1 MFSKIGKLLLC
12 GVAVAMIG
20 CTDYD
25 KDIQSVAG
33 DVAQNATEIKNLD
46 NAIKA
51 LEAKLAADYA
61 TKQELNA
68 VKTALEGTID
78 TEVAALQAAIADAV
92 KDLANAE
99 DVAAVE
105 ASVKALQ
112 AAAAD
117 AAAAIEATDVKVGA
131 IDERLTAVETAI
143 EAIDEVAEQ
152 VLADVETLKNGYM
165 ETVAFAQQAQ
175 ANIDALTEQTV
186 DLEGQVAALEAMVDE
201 MAGAFEDRIN
211 TLGQTIGNLSNL
223 LTDEV
228 AALQLADEEI
238 YAKIEMVEGA
248 VTAVNNLIGD
258 LQTADEEIYV
268 ELNKAL
274 AYIGNVAA
282 LIEDEAAAR
291 ANEDEQIYLQLNTV
305 NETISTVIFTVAD
318 LETRVAEVEEA
329 LEAQVA
335 AYEAYVAATDA
346 KLNELRN
353 TFESLSPVIARLE
366 AQSAELKATLES
378 LAPEFNNVKAQVK
391 ELQQTLISLGEQL
404 PEQIAALQGQTK
416 ELLSMLNSLAPII
429 DGLIDRIGEL
439 RSIVF
444 VPEVMYDGIPT
455 VVFKSVS
462 YTYTVEDEETGE
474 DIVETVY
481 IPLPTYAYY
490 HFNPSSFDIE
500 KGYYSLIDRHI
511 ETKAGVS
518 NIATVMGVEYAA
530 NGTVAVELLREGLGV
545 EVDEDVVTP
554 NFFALEATIAETG
567 AIIRSDYAMI
577 KDENKTL
584 ETTMEG
590 QNWVYDEEE
599 EEYVAVEAPVYG
611 TKEAAIE
618 SKPSFFLIWNEE
630 LDFFNEERPLIIADS
645 DDLDLEAYGFEVVA
659 ELVDYKAEELNQK
672 NSVKMENG
680 VLSSGNRE
688 AIGRTPIV
696 KFDIIDANEIVV
708 KTVYAKVM
716 VTVKREKDFT
726 YKHITIDSKTKE
738 EKVFDWSA
746 TGSCGVTVRWEDIRE
761 NVYKAMN
768 ISQDEFY
775 YTYVVEND
783 LDPVIKDAA
792 GKVILGFK
800 QPELKTNYDDKS
812 AYQIEW
818 SFKYNTLPVYKGT
831 QTFTAY
837 VTFTNL
843 QASSERPLNVT
854 IEIPVKVKKAPK
866 YEIKAE
872 GTYETSRLA
881 FEAKDIL
888 STLWALYKLPNTK
901 ETLAAAAEA
910 IKSGDLATAIKLL
923 GGVPGI
929 VKEKATFT
937 AVIDPKDLSKYEDN
951 IADMLK
957 PILGDKFSGI
967 AALLGSA
974 LGEKI
979 FEYLNEEQTT
989 ALLTAMAQK
998 EIQIKVAAANAE
1010 IMAGVAGGN
1019 WGKLLEG
1026 LDALAQLPLVEQS
1039 HVDMLKVALLGI
1051 AAYPVPADEDVTV
1064 KITKTEVAY

>member
-1 MFSKIGKLLLC
+1 MKMFSKIGKLLLC

-105 ASVKALQ
+105 ASVKTLQ

-152 VLADVETLKNGYM
+152 VLADVESLKNGYM

-201 MAGAFEDRIN
+201 MAGAFEERIN

-291 ANEDEQIYLQLNTV
+291 ANEDEQILLQLNKAT
-305 NETISTVIFTVAD
+305 ETISAVIVTVAD
-318 LETRVAEVEEA
+318 LETVVAEVKDE
-329 LEAQVA
+329 LDLHVA
-335 AYEAYVAATDA
+335 AYEAYVAATEA
-346 KLNELRN
+346 KFQELLN
-353 TFESLSPVIARLE
+353 TFASLSPVISTLQ
-366 AQSAELKATLES
+366 AQNAELKATLES
-378 LAPEFNNVKAQVK
+378 LSPEIEAINAKVA
-391 ELQQTLISLGEQL
+391 ELKSQMTSLE
-404 PEQIAALQGQTK
+404 PVIAALQGQTK

-429 DGLIDRIGEL
+429 NELKDRIGEL

-444 VPEVMYDGIPT
+444 APEVMYDGVPA
-455 VVFKSVS
+455 VEFKSVY
-462 YTYTVEDEETGE
+462 YTYKDKAGKDVEVN
-474 DIVETVY
+474 IA
-481 IPLPTYAYY
+481 LPAYAYY

-500 KGYYSLIDRHI
+500 KAYYTILDREI
-511 ETKAGVS
+511 ETKTVSTIASVTGVK
-518 NIATVMGVEYAA
+518 YAA
-530 NGTVAVELLREGLGV
+530 NGTVEVELLRENL
-545 EVDEDVVTP
+545 DAKA

-567 AIIRSDYAMI
+567 TIIRSDYAMVVDQ
-577 KDENKTL
+577 KEALDYAL
-584 ETTMEG
+584 EAA
-590 QNWVYDEEE
+590 DPKK
-599 EEYVAVEAPVYG
+599 PVYG
-611 TKEAAIE
+611 AEDIKLA
-618 SKPSFFLIWNEE
+618 KPSFQLVYN
-630 LDFFNEERPLIIADS
+630 S
-645 DDLDLEAYGFEVVA
+645 SLDLNAAVKAVSKNLDLAKYGFKVVVSLPKEFQA
-659 ELVDYKAEELNQK
+659 ENVNQQA
-672 NSVKMENG
+672 SVKMENG
-680 VLSSGNRE
+680 VLTTNPANSKE

-696 KFDIIDANEIVV
+696 MFELVDANDVV
-708 KTVYAKVM
+708 LDAVYAKVQ
-716 VTVKREKDFT
+716 VVVEREADFKYTAKAFDKDFVAGGSDKLCVT
-726 YKHITIDSKTKE
+726 WE
-738 EKVFDWSA
+738 E
-746 TGSCGVTVRWEDIRE
+746 IRE

-775 YTYVVEND
+775 YTYIVDGEPVNTIVDAKGVKVEGVD
-783 LDPVIKDAA
+783 TPVLTKNA
-792 GKVILGFK
+792 
-800 QPELKTNYDDKS
+800 DDKS
-812 AYQIEW
+812 AYELVW
-818 SFKYNTLPVYKGT
+818 TLKYSQLPAFKGT
-831 QTFTAY
+831 TQFVA
-837 VTFTNL
+837 VVNFVNL
-843 QASSERPLNVT
+843 QASSERPTNVT
-854 IEIPVKVKKAPK
+854 IEIPVNVTKAPEYK
-866 YEIKAE
+866 YVSTATIKAE
-872 GTYETSRLA
+872 RVA
-881 FEAKDIL
+881 FEVKDIL
-888 STLWALYKLPNTK
+888 RTLKALYDLPNTK
-901 ETLAAAAEA
+901 ETLAEAAKA
-910 IKSGDLATAIKLL
+910 IAANDLDTALKLL
-923 GGVPGI
+923 GGVPGL
-929 VKEKATFT
+929 VKEQKTFT
-937 AVIDPKDLSKYEDN
+937 ATQTLDALLPVVPE
-951 IADMLK
+951 ADQIKALEAVAK
-957 PILGDKFSGI
+957 VKAI
-967 AALLGSA
+967 AAVEAENVKVMEGV
-974 LGEKI
+974 
-979 FEYLNEEQTT
+979 LN
-989 ALLTAMAQK
+989 
-998 EIQIKVAAANAE
+998 
-1010 IMAGVAGGN
+1010 GN
-1019 WGKLLEG
+1019 WGKIIAG
-1026 LDALAQLPLVEQS
+1026 LDILEKLPGM
-1039 HVDMLKVALLGI
+1039 DAAKVATLKASILSL
-1051 AAYPVPADEDVTV
+1051 ARYTYDAEDVTV
-1064 KITKTEVAY
+1064 ATEKIEK

>member
-1 MFSKIGKLLLC
+1 MKMFSKIGKLLLC

-51 LEAKLAADYA
+51 LEAKLTADYA

-68 VKTALEGTID
+68 VKTALEGTIE

-105 ASVKALQ
+105 ASVKTLQ

-117 AAAAIEATDVKVGA
+117 AAAAIEATDVKVGE

-152 VLADVETLKNGYM
+152 VLADVESLKNGYM

-186 DLEGQVAALEAMVDE
+186 DLEGQVAALEAMVDQ
-201 MAGAFEDRIN
+201 MAGAFEERIN

-268 ELNKAL
+268 ELEKAL

-291 ANEDEQIYLQLNTV
+291 ANEDEQIYIQLNTV

-346 KLNELRN
+346 KLIELRN

-366 AQSAELKATLES
+366 AQNKELAATLES
-378 LAPEFNNVKAQVK
+378 LAPEFNTVKAQVK
-391 ELQQTLISLGEQL
+391 ELQQTLVSLGEQL

-416 ELLSMLNSLAPII
+416 ELLSMLDSLSPII
-429 DGLIDRIGEL
+429 KQLQAAMGEL

-444 VPEVMYDGIPT
+444 VPEVMYDGVPA
-455 VVFKSVS
+455 VEFKSVS
-462 YTYTVEDEETGE
+462 YSYTVVDPKTKEET
-474 DIVETVY
+474 VETVY
-481 IPLPTYAYY
+481 IALPAFAYY

-500 KGYYSLIDRHI
+500 KGYYSLIDRAI
-511 ETKAGVS
+511 EEKTTKAGVS

-530 NGTVAVELLREGLGV
+530 NGTVAVELLREGLGA
-545 EVDEDVVTP
+545 EVAANVKTP
-554 NFFALEATIAETG
+554 NFFALEAVIAETG
-567 AIIRSDYAMI
+567 AIIRSDYAKVI
-577 KDENKTL
+577 DIN
-584 ETTMEG
+584 
-590 QNWVYDEEE
+590 EELDHQI
-599 EEYVAVEAPVYG
+599 VAADTKKPVYG
-611 TKEAAIE
+611 TEEAARN
-618 SKPSFFLIWNEE
+618 SQASFYLIYNKT
-630 LDFFNEERPLIIADS
+630 
-645 DDLDLEAYGFEVVA
+645 LDLNAAVKAVSKNLDLAKYGFKVNVA
-659 ELVDYKAEELNQK
+659 LVEEYIPEGMNIDQQK
-672 NSVKMENG
+672 SVKMENG
-680 VLSSGNRE
+680 VLSTNPANSKE
-688 AIGRTPIV
+688 AIGRTPLV
-696 KFDIIDANEIVV
+696 KFTLVDANDVV
-708 KTVYAKVM
+708 IEKAYAKVQ
-716 VTVKREKDFT
+716 VTVERPADFKYVAPVANLNWANGKRGE
-726 YKHITIDSKTKE
+726 
-738 EKVFDWSA
+738 VN
-746 TGSCGVTVRWEDIRE
+746 VTWEMIRE
-761 NVYKAMN
+761 NVYKVMD

-775 YTYVVEND
+775 YTYVVKNAYATE
-783 LDPVIKDAA
+783 VKDAA
-792 GKVILGFK
+792 GKAVVAIE
-800 QPELKTNYDDKS
+800 QPKVTDNDHDES
-812 AYQIEW
+812 
-818 SFKYNTLPVYKGT
+818 SYNISWNFWYNQLPKYKGT
-831 QTFTAY
+831 QTFTAV
-837 VTFTNL
+837 VTFTNI
-843 QASSERPLNVT
+843 QASSERPTHVVIEMPVAVT
-854 IEIPVKVKKAPK
+854 KAPK
-866 YEIKAE
+866 YEVKAE

-881 FEAKDIL
+881 FEVKDIL

-910 IKSGDLATAIKLL
+910 IQSGDLATAIKLL

-929 VKEKATFT
+929 VKEKATFK

-1039 HVDMLKVALLGI
+1039 HIDMLKVALLGI

-1064 KITKTEVAY
+1064 KITKTEVEY

>member
-1 MFSKIGKLLLC
+1 MKMFSKIGKLLLC

-152 VLADVETLKNGYM
+152 VLADVESLKNGYM

-291 ANEDEQIYLQLNTV
+291 ANEDEQIYIQLNTV

-391 ELQQTLISLGEQL
+391 ELQQTLVSLGEQL

-416 ELLSMLNSLAPII
+416 ELLSMLNSLSPII
-429 DGLIDRIGEL
+429 KQLQAAMGEL

-444 VPEVMYDGIPT
+444 VPEVMYDGVPA
-455 VVFKSVS
+455 VEFKSVS
-462 YTYTVEDEETGE
+462 YSYTVVDPKTKEET
-474 DIVETVY
+474 VETVY
-481 IPLPTYAYY
+481 IALPAFAYY

-500 KGYYSLIDRHI
+500 KGYYSLIDRAI
-511 ETKAGVS
+511 EEKTTKAGVS
-518 NIATVMGVEYAA
+518 NIATVMGVDYAA
-530 NGTVAVELLREGLGV
+530 NGTVAVELLREGLGA
-545 EVDEDVVTP
+545 EVAANVKTP
-554 NFFALEATIAETG
+554 NFFALEAVIAETG
-567 AIIRSDYAMI
+567 AIIRSDYAKVI
-577 KDENKTL
+577 DIN
-584 ETTMEG
+584 
-590 QNWVYDEEE
+590 EELDHQI
-599 EEYVAVEAPVYG
+599 VAADTKKPVYG
-611 TKEAAIE
+611 TVEAAKNGE
-618 SKPSFFLIWNEE
+618 ASFHLIYNKT
-630 LDFFNEERPLIIADS
+630 
-645 DDLDLEAYGFEVVA
+645 LDLNAAVKMVSKNLDLAKYGFKVNVA
-659 ELVDYKAEELNQK
+659 LVDKYVVQNVDQQK
-672 NSVKMENG
+672 SVKMENG
-680 VLSSGNRE
+680 VLSTNPANSKE
-688 AIGRTPIV
+688 AIGRTPLV
-696 KFDIIDANEIVV
+696 KFTLVDANDVV
-708 KTVYAKVM
+708 IEEAYAKVQ
-716 VTVKREKDFT
+716 VVVERPADFVYTVKPAYELNWANGK
-726 YKHITIDSKTKE
+726 KGE
-738 EKVFDWSA
+738 VN
-746 TGSCGVTVRWEDIRE
+746 VTWEMIRE
-761 NVYKAMN
+761 NVYKVMD

-775 YTYVVEND
+775 YTYVVENKAYKAE
-783 LDPVIKDAA
+783 VKDAA
-792 GKVILGFK
+792 GNAVVTIE
-800 QPELKTNYDDKS
+800 QPVVTPNSDDKS
-812 AYQIEW
+812 
-818 SFKYNTLPVYKGT
+818 SYNISWNFSYNALPKYKGT
-831 QTFTAY
+831 QTFNAI

-843 QASSERPLNVT
+843 QASSERPTHVT
-854 IEIPVKVKKAPK
+854 VVMPVAVTKAPK
-866 YEIKAE
+866 YEVKVE

-881 FEAKDIL
+881 FEVKDIL

-910 IKSGDLATAIKLL
+910 IQSGDLATAIKLL

-957 PILGDKFSGI
+957 PILGDKFAGI

-1064 KITKTEVAY
+1064 KITKTEVEY

>member
-1 MFSKIGKLLLC
+1 MKMFSKIGKLLLC

-51 LEAKLAADYA
+51 LEAKLSADYA

-105 ASVKALQ
+105 ASVKTLQ

-152 VLADVETLKNGYM
+152 VLADVESLKNGYM

-201 MAGAFEDRIN
+201 MAGAFEERIN

-268 ELNKAL
+268 ELEKAL

-291 ANEDEQIYLQLNTV
+291 ANEDEQIYIQLNTV

-346 KLNELRN
+346 KLIELRN

-366 AQSAELKATLES
+366 AQNKELAATLES
-378 LAPEFNNVKAQVK
+378 LAPEFNTVKAQVK
-391 ELQQTLISLGEQL
+391 ELQQTLVSLGEQL

-416 ELLSMLNSLAPII
+416 ELLSMLDSLSPII
-429 DGLIDRIGEL
+429 KQLQAAMGEL

-444 VPEVMYDGIPT
+444 VPEVMYDGVPA
-455 VVFKSVS
+455 VEFKSVS
-462 YTYTVEDEETGE
+462 YSYTVVDPKTNEKT
-474 DIVETVY
+474 VETVI
-481 IPLPTYAYY
+481 IPLPAYAYY

-500 KGYYSLIDRHI
+500 KGYYSLIDRAI
-511 ETKAGVS
+511 EEKTTKAGVS

-545 EVDEDVVTP
+545 EVAAGVKTP
-554 NFFALEATIAETG
+554 NFFALEAVIAETG
-567 AIIRSDYAMI
+567 AIIRSDYAKVI
-577 KDENKTL
+577 DIN
-584 ETTMEG
+584 
-590 QNWVYDEEE
+590 EELDHDI
-599 EEYVAVEAPVYG
+599 VAADAKKPVYG
-611 TKEAAIE
+611 TLEAAKGAE
-618 SKPSFFLIWNEE
+618 ASFHLIYNKT
-630 LDFFNEERPLIIADS
+630 
-645 DDLDLEAYGFEVVA
+645 LDLNAAVKAVSKNLDLAKYGFKVNVA
-659 ELVDYKAEELNQK
+659 LVDKYVPTNMNIDQQK
-672 NSVKMENG
+672 SVKMENG
-680 VLSSGNRE
+680 VLSTNPANSKE
-688 AIGRTPIV
+688 AIGRTPLV
-696 KFDIIDANEIVV
+696 KFTLVDANDIVIDEA
-708 KTVYAKVM
+708 YAKVQ
-716 VTVKREKDFT
+716 VTVERPADFVYT
-726 YKHITIDSKTKE
+726 APVVELNWANGKKAE
-738 EKVFDWSA
+738 VN
-746 TGSCGVTVRWEDIRE
+746 VTWEMIRE
-761 NVYKAMN
+761 NVYKAGVGMD

-775 YTYVVEND
+775 YTYVVKNAYATE
-783 LDPVIKDAA
+783 VKDAA
-792 GKVILGFK
+792 GKAVVAIE
-800 QPELKTNYDDKS
+800 QPKVTDNDHDES
-812 AYQIEW
+812 
-818 SFKYNTLPVYKGT
+818 SYNISWNFWYNQLPKYKGT
-831 QTFTAY
+831 QTFTAV
-837 VTFTNL
+837 VTFTNI
-843 QASSERPLNVT
+843 QASSERPTHVVIEMPVAVT
-854 IEIPVKVKKAPK
+854 KAPK
-866 YEIKAE
+866 YEVKAE

-881 FEAKDIL
+881 FEVKDIL

-910 IKSGDLATAIKLL
+910 IQSGDLATAIKLL

-929 VKEKATFT
+929 VKEKAVFT
-937 AVIDPKDLSKYEDN
+937 APINPADLSKYEDN
-951 IADMLK
+951 IAELLK
-957 PILGDKFSGI
+957 PILGDKFAGI
-967 AALLGSA
+967 AALLGSTI
-974 LGEKI
+974 GEKI
-979 FEYLNEEQTT
+979 FEYLNDEQTA

-998 EIQIKVAAANAE
+998 EIQIKVMQANE
-1010 IMAGVAGGN
+1010 QVMAGVAGGN

-1026 LDALAQLPLVEQS
+1026 LDVLANLPLVEQA
-1039 HVDMLKVALLGI
+1039 HVDMLKTALLGI
-1051 AAYPVPADEDVTV
+1051 ATYPVPSNEQVTV
-1064 KITKTEVAY
+1064 KITKTEIAY

>member
-33 DVAQNATEIKNLD
+33 DVAQNATEIKNLE
-46 NAIKA
+46 NAISA
-51 LEAKLAADYA
+51 LEAKLASDYA

-68 VKTALEGTID
+68 VKTALEGTIE

-105 ASVKALQ
+105 ASVKTLQ

-201 MAGAFEDRIN
+201 MAGAFEERIN

-228 AALQLADEEI
+228 ARLELADEEI

-268 ELNKAL
+268 ELEKAL

-291 ANEDEQIYLQLNTV
+291 ANEDEQIYIQLNTV

-366 AQSAELKATLES
+366 AQNKELAATLES
-378 LAPEFNNVKAQVK
+378 LAPEFNTVKAQVK
-391 ELQQTLISLGEQL
+391 ELQQTLVSLGEQL

-416 ELLSMLNSLAPII
+416 ELLSMLDSLSPII
-429 DGLIDRIGEL
+429 KQLQAAMGEL

-444 VPEVMYDGIPT
+444 VPEVMYDGVPA
-455 VVFKSVS
+455 VEFKSVS
-462 YTYTVEDEETGE
+462 YTYTVVDPTTKKETLK
-474 DIVETVY
+474 TAY
-481 IPLPTYAYY
+481 IALPAYAYY

-500 KGYYSLIDRHI
+500 KAYYTILDREI
-511 ETKAGVS
+511 ETKTVSTIASVTGVK
-518 NIATVMGVEYAA
+518 YAA
-530 NGTVAVELLREGLGV
+530 NGTVEVELLRENL
-545 EVDEDVVTP
+545 DAKA

-567 AIIRSDYAMI
+567 AIIRSDYAMVVDNPA
-577 KDENKTL
+577 KALEVTL
-584 ETTMEG
+584 EP
-590 QNWVYDEEE
+590 NVDEDEAEE
-599 EEYVAVEAPVYG
+599 ITLYG
-611 TKEAAIE
+611 TVEEAQA
-618 SKPSFFLIWNEE
+618 SNAKASYE
-630 LDFFNEERPLIIADS
+630 LYYNSTLDLNNAVKAVTK
-645 DDLDLEAYGFEVVA
+645 DLDLEKYGFQVVVSYNTDPKFN
-659 ELVDYKAEELNQK
+659 EISKIDQQK
-672 NSVKMENG
+672 SAKMENG
-680 VLSSGNRE
+680 VLTTNPANSKE

-696 KFDIIDANEIVV
+696 TFSLVDANYNVV
-708 KTVYAKVM
+708 KTVYAKVLI
-716 VTVKREKDFT
+716 TVKRAENKTYTADLKEVAYSKDLVKRYVLTGFDWE
-726 YKHITIDSKTKE
+726 TIR
-738 EKVFDWSA
+738 EKVYLD
-746 TGSCGVTVRWEDIRE
+746 
-761 NVYKAMN
+761 MN
-768 ISQDEFY
+768 ISQEEFY
-775 YTYVVEND
+775 YTY
-783 LDPVIKDAA
+783 DPVNTK
-792 GKVILGFK
+792 GKVEMDKKPLNGAISA
-800 QPELKTNYDDKS
+800 PEVKTNTAHTS
-812 AYQIEW
+812 AYEITW
-818 SFKYNTLPVYKGT
+818 AFDMTGLPKYKGT
-831 QTFTAY
+831 KTVVGVVEFENKWA
-837 VTFTNL
+837 
-843 QASSERPLNVT
+843 ASERPAKVR
-854 IEIPVKVKKAPK
+854 IEIPVAITKAPK
-866 YEIKAE
+866 YEYKAE
-872 GTYETSRLA
+872 ASYETSRLA
-881 FEAKDIL
+881 FEVKDIL
-888 STLWALYKLPNTK
+888 RTLKALYDLPNTK
-901 ETLAAAAEA
+901 ETLAEAAKA
-910 IKSGDLATAIKLL
+910 IAANDLDTALQLL
-923 GGVPGI
+923 GGVPGL
-929 VKEKATFT
+929 VKEQKTFT
-937 AVIDPKDLSKYEDN
+937 ATQTLD
-951 IADMLK
+951 
-957 PILGDKFSGI
+957 
-967 AALLGSA
+967 ALLPVVPEA
-974 LGEKI
+974 D
-979 FEYLNEEQTT
+979 
-989 ALLTAMAQK
+989 
-998 EIQIKVAAANAE
+998 QIKALEAVAKVKAVAAVEAE
-1010 IMAGVAGGN
+1010 NVKVMEGVLDGN
-1019 WGKLLEG
+1019 WGKIIAG
-1026 LDALAQLPLVEQS
+1026 LDILEKLPGM
-1039 HVDMLKVALLGI
+1039 DAAKVATLKASILSL
-1051 AAYPVPADEDVTV
+1051 ARYTYDAEDVAVATE
-1064 KITKTEVAY
+1064 KIEK

>member
-1 MFSKIGKLLLC
+1 MKMFSKIGKLLLC

-152 VLADVETLKNGYM
+152 VLADVESLKNGYM

-186 DLEGQVAALEAMVDE
+186 DLEGQVAALEAVVNE
-201 MAGAFEDRIN
+201 MAGAFEERIN

-291 ANEDEQIYLQLNTV
+291 ANEDEQIYIQLNTV

-391 ELQQTLISLGEQL
+391 ELQQTLVSLGEQL

-416 ELLSMLNSLAPII
+416 ELLSMLNSLSPII
-429 DGLIDRIGEL
+429 KQLQAAMGEL

-444 VPEVMYDGIPT
+444 VPEVMYDGVPA
-455 VVFKSVS
+455 VEFKSVS
-462 YTYTVEDEETGE
+462 YSYTVVDPKTKEET
-474 DIVETVY
+474 VETVY
-481 IPLPTYAYY
+481 IALPAFAYY

-500 KGYYSLIDRHI
+500 KGYYSLIDRAI
-511 ETKAGVS
+511 EEKTTKAGVS

-530 NGTVAVELLREGLGV
+530 NGTVAVELLREGLGA
-545 EVDEDVVTP
+545 EVAANVKTP
-554 NFFALEATIAETG
+554 NFFALEAVIAETG
-567 AIIRSDYAMI
+567 AIIRSDYAKVI
-577 KDENKTL
+577 DIN
-584 ETTMEG
+584 
-590 QNWVYDEEE
+590 EELDHQI
-599 EEYVAVEAPVYG
+599 VAADTKKPVYG
-611 TKEAAIE
+611 TVEAAKNGE
-618 SKPSFFLIWNEE
+618 ASFHLIYNKT
-630 LDFFNEERPLIIADS
+630 
-645 DDLDLEAYGFEVVA
+645 LDLNAAVKMVSKNLDLAKYGFKVNVA
-659 ELVDYKAEELNQK
+659 LVDKYVVQNVDQQK
-672 NSVKMENG
+672 SVKMENG
-680 VLSSGNRE
+680 VLSTNPANSKE
-688 AIGRTPIV
+688 AIGRTPLV
-696 KFDIIDANEIVV
+696 KFTLVDANDVV
-708 KTVYAKVM
+708 IEEAYAKVQVVVERPADFKYVAPVANLNWADGKRGEAN
-716 VTVKREKDFT
+716 VT
-726 YKHITIDSKTKE
+726 
-738 EKVFDWSA
+738 
-746 TGSCGVTVRWEDIRE
+746 WEMIRE
-761 NVYKAMN
+761 YVYKVMD

-775 YTYVVEND
+775 YTYIVKDAYKAEV
-783 LDPVIKDAA
+783 KDAA
-792 GKVILGFK
+792 GKAVVAIDV
-800 QPELKTNYDDKS
+800 PVVTPNTHDES
-812 AYQIEW
+812 
-818 SFKYNTLPVYKGT
+818 SYNISWNFWYNQLPKYKGT
-831 QTFTAY
+831 QTFTAV

-843 QASSERPLNVT
+843 QASSERPTHVVIEMPVAVT
-854 IEIPVKVKKAPK
+854 KAPK
-866 YEIKAE
+866 YEVKAE

-881 FEAKDIL
+881 FEVKDIL

-910 IKSGDLATAIKLL
+910 IQSGDLATAIKLL

>member
-152 VLADVETLKNGYM
+152 VLADVESLKNGYM

-201 MAGAFEDRIN
+201 MAGAFEERIN

-238 YAKIEMVEGA
+238 YVKIGEVEG
-248 VTAVNNLIGD
+248 TI
-258 LQTADEEIYV
+258 T
-268 ELNKAL
+268 
-274 AYIGNVAA
+274 NVLA
-282 LIEDEAAAR
+282 LIEDLE
-291 ANEDEQIYLQLNTV
+291 NEDEQIYQQLAEALNSISAVTALIADEAAARENEDEQIYIQLNTV

-366 AQSAELKATLES
+366 AQNKELAATLES

-391 ELQQTLISLGEQL
+391 ELQQTLVSLGEQL

-416 ELLSMLNSLAPII
+416 ELLSMLNSLSPII
-429 DGLIDRIGEL
+429 KQLQAAMGEL

-444 VPEVMYDGIPT
+444 VPEVMYDGVPA
-455 VVFKSVS
+455 VEFKSVS
-462 YTYTVEDEETGE
+462 YSYTVVDPETEEKT
-474 DIVETVY
+474 VETVY
-481 IPLPTYAYY
+481 IALPAFAYY

-500 KGYYSLIDRHI
+500 KGYYSLIDRAI
-511 ETKAGVS
+511 EEKTTKAGVS

-530 NGTVAVELLREGLGV
+530 NGTVAVELLREGLGA
-545 EVDEDVVTP
+545 EVAANVKTP
-554 NFFALEATIAETG
+554 NFFALEAVIAETG
-567 AIIRSDYAMI
+567 AIIRSDYAKVI
-577 KDENKTL
+577 DIN
-584 ETTMEG
+584 
-590 QNWVYDEEE
+590 EELDHQI
-599 EEYVAVEAPVYG
+599 VAADTKKPVYG
-611 TKEAAIE
+611 TEEDARNSQA
-618 SKPSFFLIWNEE
+618 SFYLIYNKT
-630 LDFFNEERPLIIADS
+630 
-645 DDLDLEAYGFEVVA
+645 LDLNAAVKAVSKNLDLAKYGFKVNVA
-659 ELVDYKAEELNQK
+659 LVEKYIPEGMNIDQQK
-672 NSVKMENG
+672 SVKMENG
-680 VLSSGNRE
+680 VLSTNPANSKE
-688 AIGRTPIV
+688 AIGRTPLV
-696 KFDIIDANEIVV
+696 KFTLVDANDVV
-708 KTVYAKVM
+708 IEEAYAKVQVVVERPADFKYVAPVANLNWADGKRGEVN
-716 VTVKREKDFT
+716 VT
-726 YKHITIDSKTKE
+726 
-738 EKVFDWSA
+738 
-746 TGSCGVTVRWEDIRE
+746 WEMIRE
-761 NVYKAMN
+761 NVYKVMD

-775 YTYVVEND
+775 YTYVVKNAYATE
-783 LDPVIKDAA
+783 VKDAA
-792 GKVILGFK
+792 GKAVVAIE
-800 QPELKTNYDDKS
+800 QPKVTDNDHDES
-812 AYQIEW
+812 
-818 SFKYNTLPVYKGT
+818 SYNISWNFWYNQLPKYKGT
-831 QTFTAY
+831 QTFTAV
-837 VTFTNL
+837 VTFTNI
-843 QASSERPLNVT
+843 QASSERPTHVVIEMPVAVT
-854 IEIPVKVKKAPK
+854 KAPK
-866 YEIKAE
+866 YEVKAE

-881 FEAKDIL
+881 FEVKDIL

-910 IKSGDLATAIKLL
+910 IQSGDLATAIKLL

-989 ALLTAMAQK
+989 ALLTVMAQK

-1026 LDALAQLPLVEQS
+1026 LDALANLPLVEQS

-1064 KITKTEVAY
+1064 KITKTEVEY

>member
-1 MFSKIGKLLLC
+1 MKMFSKIGKLLLC

-143 EAIDEVAEQ
+143 EAIDEVAEK

-201 MAGAFEDRIN
+201 MAGAFEERIN

-238 YAKIEMVEGA
+238 YVKIGEVEG
-248 VTAVNNLIGD
+248 TI
-258 LQTADEEIYV
+258 T
-268 ELNKAL
+268 
-274 AYIGNVAA
+274 NVLA
-282 LIEDEAAAR
+282 LIEDLE
-291 ANEDEQIYLQLNTV
+291 NEDEQIYLQINSALESISAVTALIADEAAARENEDEQILLQLNKAT
-305 NETISTVIFTVAD
+305 ETISAVIMTVAD
-318 LETRVAEVEEA
+318 LETEVAEVKES
-329 LEAQVA
+329 LDLHVA
-335 AYEAYVAATDA
+335 AYEAYVAATEA
-346 KLNELRN
+346 KFQELLN
-353 TFESLSPVIARLE
+353 TFASLSPVISTLQ
-366 AQSAELKATLES
+366 AQNAELKATLES
-378 LAPEFNNVKAQVK
+378 LSPEIEAINAKIA
-391 ELQQTLISLGEQL
+391 ELKNQMTSLE
-404 PEQIAALQGQTK
+404 PVIENINAKIA
-416 ELLSMLNSLAPII
+416 ELKSQMTSLEPII
-429 DGLIDRIGEL
+429 KQLQAAMGEL

-444 VPEVMYDGIPT
+444 VPEVMYDGVPA
-455 VVFKSVS
+455 VEFKSVS
-462 YTYTVEDEETGE
+462 YSYTVVDPKTKEET
-474 DIVETVY
+474 VETVY
-481 IPLPTYAYY
+481 IALPAFAYY

-500 KGYYSLIDRHI
+500 KGYYSLIDRAI
-511 ETKAGVS
+511 VEKTTKAGVS
-518 NIATVMGVEYAA
+518 NIATVMGVDYAA

-554 NFFALEATIAETG
+554 NFFALEAVIAETG
-567 AIIRSDYAMI
+567 AIIRSDYAKVI
-577 KDENKTL
+577 DIN
-584 ETTMEG
+584 
-590 QNWVYDEEE
+590 EELDHDI
-599 EEYVAVEAPVYG
+599 VAADAKKPVYG
-611 TKEAAIE
+611 TLEAAKGAE
-618 SKPSFFLIWNEE
+618 ASFHLIYNKT
-630 LDFFNEERPLIIADS
+630 
-645 DDLDLEAYGFEVVA
+645 LDLNAAVKAVSKNLDLAKYGFKVNVA
-659 ELVDYKAEELNQK
+659 LVDKYVPTGMNIDQQK
-672 NSVKMENG
+672 SVKMENG
-680 VLSSGNRE
+680 VLSTNPANSKE
-688 AIGRTPIV
+688 AIGRTPLV
-696 KFDIIDANEIVV
+696 KFTLVDANDIVIDEA
-708 KTVYAKVM
+708 YAKVQ
-716 VTVKREKDFT
+716 VVVERPEDFVYTVKPAYELKWANG
-726 YKHITIDSKTKE
+726 KKGE
-738 EKVFDWSA
+738 VN
-746 TGSCGVTVRWEDIRE
+746 VTWEMIRE
-761 NVYKAMN
+761 NVYKVMD

-775 YTYVVEND
+775 YTYVVENKAYKAE
-783 LDPVIKDAA
+783 VKDAA
-792 GKVILGFK
+792 GNAVVTIE
-800 QPELKTNYDDKS
+800 QPVVTPNADDKS
-812 AYQIEW
+812 
-818 SFKYNTLPVYKGT
+818 SYNISWNFSYNALPKYKGT
-831 QTFTAY
+831 QTFNAI

-843 QASSERPLNVT
+843 QASSERPTHVT
-854 IEIPVKVKKAPK
+854 VVMPVAVTKAPK
-866 YEIKAE
+866 YEVKAE

-881 FEAKDIL
+881 FEVKDIL

-910 IKSGDLATAIKLL
+910 IQSGDLATAIKLL

-929 VKEKATFT
+929 VKEKAVFT
-937 AVIDPKDLSKYEDN
+937 APINPADLSKYEDN
-951 IADMLK
+951 IADLVK
-957 PILGDKFSGI
+957 PIVGEEFSKLVGILGASF
-967 AALLGSA
+967 
-974 LGEKI
+974 GEKI
-979 FEYLNEEQTT
+979 FEYLNDEQTA

-998 EIQIKVAAANAE
+998 EIQIKVMQANE
-1010 IMAGVAGGN
+1010 QVMAGVAGGN

-1026 LDALAQLPLVEQS
+1026 LDVLANLPLVEQA
-1039 HVDMLKVALLGI
+1039 HVDMLKTALLGI
-1051 AAYPVPADEDVTV
+1051 ATYPVPSNEQVTV
-1064 KITKTEVAY
+1064 KITKTEVEY

>member
-1 MFSKIGKLLLC
+1 MKMFSKIGKLLLC

-152 VLADVETLKNGYM
+152 VLADVESLKNGYM

-201 MAGAFEDRIN
+201 MAGAFEERIN

-228 AALQLADEEI
+228 ARLELADEEI

-291 ANEDEQIYLQLNTV
+291 ANEDEQIYIQLNTV

-391 ELQQTLISLGEQL
+391 ELQQTLVSLGEQL

-416 ELLSMLNSLAPII
+416 ELLSMLNSLSPII
-429 DGLIDRIGEL
+429 KQLQAAMGEL

-444 VPEVMYDGIPT
+444 VPEVMYDGVPA
-455 VVFKSVS
+455 VEFKSVS
-462 YTYTVEDEETGE
+462 YSYTVVDPKTKEETV
-474 DIVETVY
+474 DTVY
-481 IPLPTYAYY
+481 IALPAFAYY

-500 KGYYSLIDRHI
+500 KGYYSLIDRAI
-511 ETKAGVS
+511 EEKTTKAGVS

-530 NGTVAVELLREGLGV
+530 NGTVAVELLREGLGA
-545 EVDEDVVTP
+545 EVAANVKTP
-554 NFFALEATIAETG
+554 NFFALEAVIAETG
-567 AIIRSDYAMI
+567 AIIRSDYAKVI
-577 KDENKTL
+577 DIN
-584 ETTMEG
+584 
-590 QNWVYDEEE
+590 EELDHQI
-599 EEYVAVEAPVYG
+599 VAADTKKPVYG
-611 TKEAAIE
+611 TVEAAKNGE
-618 SKPSFFLIWNEE
+618 ASFHLIYNKT
-630 LDFFNEERPLIIADS
+630 
-645 DDLDLEAYGFEVVA
+645 LDLNTAVKMVSKNLDLAKYGFKVNVA
-659 ELVDYKAEELNQK
+659 LVDKYVVQNVDQQK
-672 NSVKMENG
+672 SVKMENG
-680 VLSSGNRE
+680 VLSTNPANSKE
-688 AIGRTPIV
+688 AIGRTPLV
-696 KFDIIDANEIVV
+696 KFTLVDANDVV
-708 KTVYAKVM
+708 IEEAYAKVQVVVERPADFKYVAPVANLNWADGKRGEAN
-716 VTVKREKDFT
+716 VT
-726 YKHITIDSKTKE
+726 
-738 EKVFDWSA
+738 
-746 TGSCGVTVRWEDIRE
+746 WEMIRE
-761 NVYKAMN
+761 YVYKVMD

-775 YTYVVEND
+775 YTYIVKDAYKAEV
-783 LDPVIKDAA
+783 KDAA
-792 GKVILGFK
+792 GKAVVAIDV
-800 QPELKTNYDDKS
+800 PVVTPNTHDES
-812 AYQIEW
+812 
-818 SFKYNTLPVYKGT
+818 SYNISWNFWYNQLPKYKGT
-831 QTFTAY
+831 QTFTAV

-843 QASSERPLNVT
+843 QASSERPTHVVIEMPVAVT
-854 IEIPVKVKKAPK
+854 KAPK
-866 YEIKAE
+866 YEVKAE

-881 FEAKDIL
+881 FEVKDIL

-910 IKSGDLATAIKLL
+910 IQSGDLATAIKLL

-967 AALLGSA
+967 AAVLGSA

-1064 KITKTEVAY
+1064 KITKTEVEY

>member
-1 MFSKIGKLLLC
+1 MKMFSKIGKLLLC

-152 VLADVETLKNGYM
+152 VLADVESLKNGYM

-201 MAGAFEDRIN
+201 MAGAFEERIN

-391 ELQQTLISLGEQL
+391 ELQQTLVSLGEQL

-416 ELLSMLNSLAPII
+416 ELLSMLNSLSPII
-429 DGLIDRIGEL
+429 KQLQAAMGEL

-444 VPEVMYDGIPT
+444 VPEVMYDGVPA
-455 VVFKSVS
+455 VEFKSVS
-462 YTYTVEDEETGE
+462 YSYTVVDPKTKEET
-474 DIVETVY
+474 VETVY
-481 IPLPTYAYY
+481 IALPAFAYY

-500 KGYYSLIDRHI
+500 KGYYSLIDRAI
-511 ETKAGVS
+511 EEKTTKAGVS

-530 NGTVAVELLREGLGV
+530 NGTVAVELLREGLGA
-545 EVDEDVVTP
+545 EVAANVKTP
-554 NFFALEATIAETG
+554 NFFALEAVIAETG
-567 AIIRSDYAMI
+567 AIIRSDYAKVI
-577 KDENKTL
+577 DIN
-584 ETTMEG
+584 
-590 QNWVYDEEE
+590 EELDHQI
-599 EEYVAVEAPVYG
+599 VAADTKKPVYG
-611 TKEAAIE
+611 TVEAAKNGE
-618 SKPSFFLIWNEE
+618 ASFHLIYNKT
-630 LDFFNEERPLIIADS
+630 
-645 DDLDLEAYGFEVVA
+645 LDLNAAVKMVSKNLDLAKYGFKVNVA
-659 ELVDYKAEELNQK
+659 LVDKYVVQNVDQQK
-672 NSVKMENG
+672 SVKMENG
-680 VLSSGNRE
+680 VLSTNPANSKE
-688 AIGRTPIV
+688 AIGRTPLV
-696 KFDIIDANEIVV
+696 KFTLVDANDVV
-708 KTVYAKVM
+708 IEEAYAKVQVVVERPADFKYVAPVANLNWADGKRGEAN
-716 VTVKREKDFT
+716 VT
-726 YKHITIDSKTKE
+726 
-738 EKVFDWSA
+738 
-746 TGSCGVTVRWEDIRE
+746 WEMIRE
-761 NVYKAMN
+761 YVYKVMD

-775 YTYVVEND
+775 YTYIVKDAYKAEV
-783 LDPVIKDAA
+783 KDAA
-792 GKVILGFK
+792 GKAVVAIDV
-800 QPELKTNYDDKS
+800 PVVTPNTHDES
-812 AYQIEW
+812 
-818 SFKYNTLPVYKGT
+818 SYNISWNFWYNQLPKYKGT
-831 QTFTAY
+831 QTFTAV

-843 QASSERPLNVT
+843 QASSERPTHVVIEMPVAVT
-854 IEIPVKVKKAPK
+854 KAPK
-866 YEIKAE
+866 YEVKAE

-881 FEAKDIL
+881 FEVKDIL

-910 IKSGDLATAIKLL
+910 IQSGDLATAIKLL

-957 PILGDKFSGI
+957 PILGDKFAGI

-1064 KITKTEVAY
+1064 KITKTEVEY

>member
-201 MAGAFEDRIN
+201 MAGAFEERIN

-291 ANEDEQIYLQLNTV
+291 ANEDEQIYIQLNKAT
-305 NETISTVIFTVAD
+305 ETISAVIVTVAD
-318 LETRVAEVEEA
+318 LETRVAEVEDDLKA
-329 LEAQVA
+329 HVA
-335 AYEAYVAATDA
+335 AYEAYVAATEA
-346 KLNELRN
+346 KFQELLN
-353 TFESLSPVIARLE
+353 TFASLSPVISTLQ
-366 AQSAELKATLES
+366 AQNAELKATLES

-391 ELQQTLISLGEQL
+391 ELQQTLVSLGEQL

-416 ELLSMLNSLAPII
+416 ELLSMLNSLSPII
-429 DGLIDRIGEL
+429 KQLQAAMGEL

-444 VPEVMYDGIPT
+444 VPEVMYDGVPA
-455 VVFKSVS
+455 VEFKSVS
-462 YTYTVEDEETGE
+462 YSYTVVDPKTKEET
-474 DIVETVY
+474 VETVY
-481 IPLPTYAYY
+481 IALPAFAYY

-500 KGYYSLIDRHI
+500 KGYYSLIDRAI
-511 ETKAGVS
+511 EEKTTKAGVS

-530 NGTVAVELLREGLGV
+530 NGTVAVELLREGLGA
-545 EVDEDVVTP
+545 EVAANVKTP
-554 NFFALEATIAETG
+554 NFFALEAVIAETG
-567 AIIRSDYAMI
+567 AIIRSDYAKVI
-577 KDENKTL
+577 DIN
-584 ETTMEG
+584 
-590 QNWVYDEEE
+590 EELDHQI
-599 EEYVAVEAPVYG
+599 VAADTKKPVYG
-611 TKEAAIE
+611 TVEAAKNGE
-618 SKPSFFLIWNEE
+618 ASFHLIYNKT
-630 LDFFNEERPLIIADS
+630 
-645 DDLDLEAYGFEVVA
+645 LDLNAAVKMVSKNLDLAKYGFKVNVA
-659 ELVDYKAEELNQK
+659 LVDKYVVQNVDQQK
-672 NSVKMENG
+672 SVKMENG
-680 VLSSGNRE
+680 VLSTNPANSKE
-688 AIGRTPIV
+688 AIGRTPLV
-696 KFDIIDANEIVV
+696 KFTLVDANDVV
-708 KTVYAKVM
+708 IEEAYAKVQVVVERPADFKYVAPVANLNWADGKRGEAN
-716 VTVKREKDFT
+716 VT
-726 YKHITIDSKTKE
+726 
-738 EKVFDWSA
+738 
-746 TGSCGVTVRWEDIRE
+746 WEMIRE
-761 NVYKAMN
+761 YVYKVMD

-775 YTYVVEND
+775 YTYIVKDAYKAEV
-783 LDPVIKDAA
+783 KDAA
-792 GKVILGFK
+792 GKAVVAIDV
-800 QPELKTNYDDKS
+800 PVVTPNTHDES
-812 AYQIEW
+812 
-818 SFKYNTLPVYKGT
+818 SYNISWNFWYNQLPKYKGT
-831 QTFTAY
+831 QTFTAV

-843 QASSERPLNVT
+843 QASSERPTHVVIEMPVAVT
-854 IEIPVKVKKAPK
+854 KAPK
-866 YEIKAE
+866 YEVKAE

-881 FEAKDIL
+881 FEVKDIL

-910 IKSGDLATAIKLL
+910 IQSGDLATAIKLL

-957 PILGDKFSGI
+957 PILGDKFAGI

-1064 KITKTEVAY
+1064 KITKTEVEY

>member
-1 MFSKIGKLLLC
+1 MKMFSKIGKLLLC

-152 VLADVETLKNGYM
+152 VLADVESLKNGYM

-228 AALQLADEEI
+228 ARLELADEEI

-291 ANEDEQIYLQLNTV
+291 ANEDEQIYIQLNTV

-391 ELQQTLISLGEQL
+391 ELQQTLVSLGEQL

-416 ELLSMLNSLAPII
+416 ELLSMLNSLSPII
-429 DGLIDRIGEL
+429 KQLQAAMGEL

-444 VPEVMYDGIPT
+444 VPEVMYDGVPA
-455 VVFKSVS
+455 VEFKSVS
-462 YTYTVEDEETGE
+462 YSYTVVDPKTKEET
-474 DIVETVY
+474 VETVY
-481 IPLPTYAYY
+481 IALPAFAYY

-500 KGYYSLIDRHI
+500 KGYYSLIDRAI
-511 ETKAGVS
+511 EEKTTKAGVS
-518 NIATVMGVEYAA
+518 NIATVMGVDYAA
-530 NGTVAVELLREGLGV
+530 NGTVAVELLREGLGA
-545 EVDEDVVTP
+545 EVAANVKTP
-554 NFFALEATIAETG
+554 NFFALEAVIAETG
-567 AIIRSDYAMI
+567 AIIRSDYAKVI
-577 KDENKTL
+577 DIN
-584 ETTMEG
+584 
-590 QNWVYDEEE
+590 EELDHQI
-599 EEYVAVEAPVYG
+599 VAADTKKPVYG
-611 TKEAAIE
+611 TVEAAKNGE
-618 SKPSFFLIWNEE
+618 ASFHLIYNKT
-630 LDFFNEERPLIIADS
+630 
-645 DDLDLEAYGFEVVA
+645 LDLNAAVKMVSKNLDLAKYGFKVNVA
-659 ELVDYKAEELNQK
+659 LVDKYVVQNVDQQK
-672 NSVKMENG
+672 SVKMENG
-680 VLSSGNRE
+680 VLSTNPANSKE
-688 AIGRTPIV
+688 AIGRTPLV
-696 KFDIIDANEIVV
+696 KFTLVDANDVV
-708 KTVYAKVM
+708 IEEAYAKVQ
-716 VTVKREKDFT
+716 VVVERPADFVYTVKPAYELNWANGK
-726 YKHITIDSKTKE
+726 KGE
-738 EKVFDWSA
+738 VN
-746 TGSCGVTVRWEDIRE
+746 VTWEMIRE
-761 NVYKAMN
+761 NVYKVMD

-775 YTYVVEND
+775 YTYVVENKAYKAE
-783 LDPVIKDAA
+783 VKDAA
-792 GKVILGFK
+792 GNAVVTIE
-800 QPELKTNYDDKS
+800 QPVVTPNSDDKS
-812 AYQIEW
+812 
-818 SFKYNTLPVYKGT
+818 SYNISWNFSYNALPKYKGT
-831 QTFTAY
+831 QTFNAI

-843 QASSERPLNVT
+843 QASSERPTHVT
-854 IEIPVKVKKAPK
+854 VVMPVAVTKAPK
-866 YEIKAE
+866 YEVKVE

-881 FEAKDIL
+881 FEVKDIL

-910 IKSGDLATAIKLL
+910 IQSGDLATAIKLL

-957 PILGDKFSGI
+957 PILGDKFAGI

-1064 KITKTEVAY
+1064 KITKTEVEY